1 LIAVTNQLAVLE
13 SPSVDLVLTPSETRG
28 ATIAVNFLADKLDL
42 RPALPVEANRVSAR
56 TWLPLLGDRPTV
68 MRIEASATAV
78 HLPQE
83 IMATDVRLLLRGR
96 VNPAERSFDFRRF
109 EAVFGSLS
117 GQGLTATDG
126 AVRATPGPLPQLN
139 AEVVTL
145 LMGEPLALQGDV
157 NPLLRSA
164 RVRLAGRFA
173 PGLLAPLGR
182 RLGHDLRPYVNFGT
196 PIAFD
201 LRTGFDPG
209 WKFTGVTGR
218 VSARAVTAY
227 KVLLDTLDGQIEFDG
242 RHFIA
247 TDAMARLGP
256 NFARGSFEQDF
267 TTREFRFL
275 LQGRLDPPAI
285 GGWFHEWWPNFWQN
299 FDFANAAP
307 DANVDVHGFWGQGA
321 HTTVFV
327 FADCVQPVVRGV
339 ALDHAITRIFIRPH
353 YYDAMEVFMTRGS
366 GAARGWFTRALDP
379 ENYALR
385 RMEFDFNSTLEL
397 PGSAGLVGPE
407 IVEVVQPFVFS
418 NAPTLTVRGQ
428 IDGPAAATGEHRQV
442 HVAGHTTGP
451 FSFYKFPLNG
461 LSFNADLQDDV
472 LVVEPLEVGFANGVT
487 TGKIRLAGPEAKRQ
501 LGFDLGVKQANFR
514 DAAAIMEKFI
524 AERHGQPPPASS
536 NYVERNASVSLALGL
551 SAEGMLDDPFSF
563 TGTGNAE
570 LTGQG
575 LGKIR
580 LLGLLSELLNFTA
593 LRFDSLR
600 TNFTVERDKLVFPEL
615 SLTGN
620 NAAIEAHGSYLL
632 NRKEL
637 DFYARVYPFQESRFI
652 LKSVMGAV
660 LTPLSNILEVK
671 LGGSLEKPSWAF
683 VIGPTNFLRSLFSSP
698 STDKSVL
705 EPSTTPTA
713 PTPSGKLP

>member
-1 LIAVTNQLAVLE
+1 
-13 SPSVDLVLTPSETRG
+13 
-28 ATIAVNFLADKLDL
+28 
-42 RPALPVEANRVSAR
+42 
-56 TWLPLLGDRPTV
+56 
-68 MRIEASATAV
+68 
-78 HLPQE
+78 
-83 IMATDVRLLLRGR
+83 
-96 VNPAERSFDFRRF
+96 
-109 EAVFGSLS
+109 
-117 GQGLTATDG
+117 
-126 AVRATPGPLPQLN
+126 
-139 AEVVTL
+139 
-145 LMGEPLALQGDV
+145 
-157 NPLLRSA
+157 
-164 RVRLAGRFA
+164 
-173 PGLLAPLGR
+173 
-182 RLGHDLRPYVNFGT
+182 
-196 PIAFD
+196 
-201 LRTGFDPG
+201 
-209 WKFTGVTGR
+209 
-218 VSARAVTAY
+218 
-227 KVLLDTLDGQIEFDG
+227 
-242 RHFIA
+242 FIA

-307 DANVDVHGFWGQGA
+307 DANVDVHGFWGQSA

-379 ENYALR
+379 ESYALR

-551 SAEGMLDDPFSF
+551 SAEGALDDPFSF